1 MTSPVIKKLRVGV
14 IGTGLIAQ
22 VMHLH
27 FLRELRDRYEI
38 VALCD
43 ISKESA
49 QACADEYGVAKVF
62 TDWRELIKEPLDAVM
77 ILTSGSHAPIAVAAA
92 EAGLHVFVEKPMC
105 FSVDEGQSM
114 VEAAKK
120 AGVKLMVGYPKRYDP
135 AFVRFSEEI
144 GALAHPKLLRVTTC
158 ESPFHPYVSH
168 YPLNPPGAVDEEVVK
183 ELRSDTQ
190 ARLAAAIGTD
200 DAFYINQYHAV
211 MLDTLVHEINTV
223 RGVLGEPDR
232 LDYVELREGSL
243 TAMLRFGETAVAIH
257 WIDLPGITRYLMEF
271 AAFDDDGRVTLSF
284 PSPFLRNAPTLL
296 AIECGD
302 ADGIDSWRREEVTSY
317 ESGFKLELVAFY
329 DAVVNGAKVPTD
341 GLDGTRD
348 IALCQAIIRSAREG
362 VAIEQPT
369 KLKSLDVTSERKKET
384 L

>member
-1 MTSPVIKKLRVGV
+1 VTKKLRIGV

-38 VALCD
+38 TALCD
-43 ISKESA
+43 ISRESA
-49 QACADEYGVAKVF
+49 QACADEYGVAAVF
-62 TDWRELIKEPLDAVM
+62 TDWRELLKEELDAVM
-77 ILTSGSHAPIAVAAA
+77 ILTSGSHAPIAIAAA

-105 FSVDEGQSM
+105 FSVDEGAAM
-114 VEAAKK
+114 VDAATK

-135 AFVRFSEEI
+135 AFMRFHEEFD
-144 GALAHPKLLRVTTC
+144 ALAHPKLLRVTTC
-158 ESPFHPYVSH
+158 ESPFHPYVTH
-168 YPLNPPGAVDEEVVK
+168 YPLNPPGAVDQSVLEG
-183 ELRSDTQ
+183 LRADTS

-200 DAFYINQYHAV
+200 DPFYVNQYHAV

-243 TAMLRFGETAVAIH
+243 TVMLSFNETAVAIH

-271 AAFDDDGRVTLSF
+271 AAFDNDGRVTLSF

-296 AIECGD
+296 AIEG
-302 ADGIDSWRREEVTSY
+302 GESGYVDSWRRDEVTSY

-329 DAVVNGAKVPTD
+329 DAVVNGATIPTD
-341 GLDGTRD
+341 GVDGARD

-362 VAIEQPT
+362 VAVEQPT
-369 KLKSLDVTSERKKET
+369 KL
-384 L
+384 

>member
-1 MTSPVIKKLRVGV
+1 MTRKLRIGV

-38 VALCD
+38 AALCD
-43 ISKESA
+43 ISSESA
-49 QACADEYGVAKVF
+49 QACADEYGVVAIF
-62 TDWRELIKEPLDAVM
+62 TDWREMLNEELDAVM
-77 ILTSGSHAPIAVAAA
+77 ILTSGSHAPIAIAAA

-105 FSVDEGQSM
+105 FSVDEGQAM
-114 VEAAKK
+114 VDATAK

-135 AFVRFSEEI
+135 AFARFRDEF

-158 ESPFHPYVSH
+158 ESPFHPYVTH
-168 YPLNPPGAVDEEVVK
+168 YPLNPPGAVDHDVLAG
-183 ELRSDTQ
+183 LRADTS

-200 DAFYINQYHAV
+200 DPFYVNQYHAV

-223 RGVLGEPDR
+223 RGVLGEPNR

-243 TAMLRFGETAVAIH
+243 TAMLSFGETAVAIH

-271 AAFDDDGRVTLSF
+271 AAFDNDGRVTLSF

-296 AIECGD
+296 AIEGGEPG
-302 ADGIDSWRREEVTSY
+302 AVDSWRREEVTSY

-329 DAVVNGAKVPTD
+329 DAVVNEAAIATD
-341 GLDGTRD
+341 GVDGTRD

-362 VAIEQPT
+362 VGIDQPT
-369 KLKSLDVTSERKKET
+369 KL
-384 L
+384 

>member
-1 MTSPVIKKLRVGV
+1 MTSPVTKKLRVGV

-38 VALCD
+38 AALCD
-43 ISKESA
+43 ISEESA

-62 TDWRELIKEPLDAVM
+62 TDWRELIREPLDAVM
-77 ILTSGSHAPIAVAAA
+77 ILTSGSHAPIAIAAA

-105 FSVDEGQSM
+105 FSVVEGHAM
-114 VEAAKK
+114 VEAANN
-120 AGVKLMVGYPKRYDP
+120 AGVQLMVGYPKRYDP
-135 AFVRFSEEI
+135 AFVRFREGI

-158 ESPFHPYVSH
+158 ESPFHPYVTH
-168 YPLNPPGAVDEEVVK
+168 YPLNPPGAVDEEIVK
-183 ELRSDTQ
+183 GLRADTQ
-190 ARLAAAIGTD
+190 ERLAAAIGTD
-200 DAFYINQYHAV
+200 DPFYVNQYHAV

-223 RGVLGEPDR
+223 RGVFGEPDR
-232 LDYVELREGSL
+232 LDYVDLREGSL
-243 TAMLRFGETAVAIH
+243 TVMLTFGETAVAIH

-271 AAFDDDGRVTLSF
+271 AVFDDDGRATLSF

-302 ADGIDSWRREEVTSY
+302 AGAVNSWRREGLTSY
-317 ESGFKLELVAFY
+317 ESGFKLELVTFY
-329 DAVVNGAKVPTD
+329 DAVVHGAKIPTD
-341 GLDGTRD
+341 GVDGTRD

-369 KLKSLDVTSERKKET
+369 KL
-384 L
+384 

>member
-1 MTSPVIKKLRVGV
+1 MTSPVTKKLRMGV

-27 FLRELRDRYEI
+27 FLRELRNRYEI
-38 VALCD
+38 AALCD
-43 ISKESA
+43 ISAESA
-49 QACADEYGVAKVF
+49 QACADEYGVTKVF

-77 ILTSGSHAPIAVAAA
+77 ILTSGSHAPIAIAAA

-105 FSVDEGQSM
+105 FSVEEGQAM
-114 VEAAKK
+114 VDAAAK
-120 AGVKLMVGYPKRYDP
+120 AGVQLMVGYPKRYDP
-135 AFVRFSEEI
+135 AFTRFSEEI
-144 GALAHPKLLRVTTC
+144 GVLAHPKLLRVTTC
-158 ESPFHPYVSH
+158 ESPFHPYVTH
-168 YPLNPPGAVDEEVVK
+168 YPLNPPGAVSDEVVNV
-183 ELRSDTQ
+183 LRADTH
-190 ARLAAAIGTD
+190 ARLVAAIGTD
-200 DAFYINQYHAV
+200 DAFYVNQYHAV

-232 LDYVELREGSL
+232 LDYVELHEGSL
-243 TAMLRFGETAVAIH
+243 TVMLTFRETSVAIH

-271 AAFDDDGRVTLSF
+271 AAFDNDGRVTLSF

-296 AIECGD
+296 AIEGGEIG
-302 ADGIDSWRREEVTSY
+302 AVDSWRRDEVTSY

-341 GLDGTRD
+341 GVDGTRD
-348 IALCQAIIRSAREG
+348 VALCQAIIRSAREG

-369 KLKSLDVTSERKKET
+369 KL
-384 L
+384 

>member
-1 MTSPVIKKLRVGV
+1 MTKKLRTGV

-38 VALCD
+38 AALCD
-43 ISKESA
+43 ISSESA
-49 QACADEYGVAKVF
+49 QACAEEYGVDKVF
-62 TDWRELIKEPLDAVM
+62 TDWRELIKEPLDAVF
-77 ILTSGSHAPIAVAAA
+77 ILTSGSHAPIAIAAA

-105 FSVDEGQSM
+105 FSVEEGQAM
-114 VEAAKK
+114 VDAANK
-120 AGVKLMVGYPKRYDP
+120 AGVRLMVGYPKRYDP
-135 AFVRFSEEI
+135 AFARFTEEV

-158 ESPFHPYVSH
+158 ESPFHPYVTH
-168 YPLNPPGAVDEEVVK
+168 YPLNAPGKVDDEVLNG
-183 ELRSDTQ
+183 LRADTHD
-190 ARLAAAIGTD
+190 RLVEAIGTD
-200 DAFYINQYHAV
+200 DPFYVNQYHAV

-223 RGVLGEPDR
+223 RGALGEPDR

-243 TAMLRFGETAVAIH
+243 SVLLTFGATSVAIH
-257 WIDLPGITRYLMEF
+257 WVDLPGITRYLMEF
-271 AAFDDDGRVTLSF
+271 AAFDDNGRVTLSF

-296 AIECGD
+296 SVEG
-302 ADGIDSWRREEVTSY
+302 GQSGGSDSWRREETTSY

-329 DAVVNGAKVPTD
+329 NAVVEGENVPTD

-369 KLKSLDVTSERKKET
+369 KL
-384 L
+384 